1 VQCSQK
7 REFTRVAKIEINEPI
22 HAHFH
27 TDDALPELRL
37 AMSTRA
43 SNAPI
48 SPPATHVDSDLV
60 IKGITLSGH
69 QFRPSDWSDRLCGV
83 MSAFGAD
90 EQLRYSPL
98 VTPALRDGLRCVIVK
113 RELAVLEPRL
123 FKFFLS
129 FAVDNDLQI
138 TIDADA
144 VATLLPESVRRMS
157 QDSAVLAPKAVTIA
171 ARSEDY

>member
-1 VQCSQK
+1 MTLS
-7 REFTRVAKIEINEPI
+7 ASS
-22 HAHFH
+22 
-27 TDDALPELRL
+27 ALTF
-37 AMSTRA
+37 AA
-43 SNAPI
+43 SVF
-48 SPPATHVDSDLV
+48 VDSDLV
-60 IKGITLSGH
+60 IKGITLGGQ

-113 RELAVLEPRL
+113 RELAELEPRL

-138 TIDADA
+138 TFDADA
-144 VATLLPESVRRMS
+144 VATLLPDTVRRMS
-157 QDSAVLAPKAVTIA
+157 RDAPAVSSVAPPAAA
-171 ARSEDY
+171 ARNEDY